1 MTYSYNPLNVGEFG
15 LDRIRF
21 ELGDVDV
28 SEPEKTAYLTDE
40 EITAVLDSSNTFKR
54 AKFRLVESLLHRF
67 AYEVDT
73 KIKEADWKL
82 SQRISAWQKIYTRL
96 KAEVD
101 AEETGGAFGFTD
113 GKGRPPVFEIG
124 MHDWRRG

>member
-82 SQRISAWQKIYTRL
+82 SQRISAWQKIYAR
-96 KAEVD
+96 
-101 AEETGGAFGFTD
+101 TGGAVGFTD